1 MWATIETQ
9 HSIALYLCSPAQQ
22 IMSSDRDNRTML
34 AMGEAMV
41 ALSEK
46 AKERGEDIDIDGG
59 MSMSGLFDGAMKR
72 AETIDALPKR
82 DRELLEE
89 LCSFFDVDREKRG
102 SQAKQDVVRAEEIIK
117 ELELNVNFPA
127 LPYGETFLSG
137 AVYHSLGM
145 VQLLLDKGADVNF
158 ENEMMSE
165 CALDKILEEEDDGE
179 LSEEKKAM
187 KKLLLSKG
195 AKTAEQRYLEMAE
208 SIRNGEE

>member
-1 MWATIETQ
+1 
-9 HSIALYLCSPAQQ
+9 
-22 IMSSDRDNRTML
+22 MSSDRDDRTML
-34 AMGEAMV
+34 AMGAAMV

-46 AKERGEDIDIDGG
+46 AKKRGEEIDGS
-59 MSMSGLFDGAMKR
+59 MSMSGLFDDAMKR

-82 DRELLEE
+82 DQELLEE
-89 LCSFFDVDREKRG
+89 LCSFFDVDREKG

-117 ELELNVNFPA
+117 GLELNVNFPA

-137 AVYHSLGM
+137 AVHHSLGM

-165 CALDKILEEEDDGE
+165 CALDMILEEEDDGE

-208 SIRNGEE
+208 SIRNGKE

>member
-1 MWATIETQ
+1 MLAST
-9 HSIALYLCSPAQQ
+9 
-22 IMSSDRDNRTML
+22 IMSSDRDDRTML
-34 AMGEAMV
+34 AMGAAMV

-46 AKERGEDIDIDGG
+46 AKKRGEEIDGS
-59 MSMSGLFDGAMKR
+59 MSMSGLFDDAMKR

-82 DRELLEE
+82 DQELLEE
-89 LCSFFDVDREKRG
+89 LCSFFDVDREKG

-117 ELELNVNFPA
+117 GLELNVNFPA

-137 AVYHSLGM
+137 AVDHSLGM

-165 CALDKILEEEDDGE
+165 CALDTILGEEDDGE

-208 SIRNGEE
+208 SIRNGKE